1 MTDRSPSGTRD
12 ALRDKLASLKWHI
25 VENTVNKEI
34 IVDLIED
41 CQRLAGV
48 AQAKQPCEH
57 KSVHDGPRVDMRYGS
72 APTQVCDCGMWR
84 INLHVPGVW
93 RAPPISSTD

>member
-1 MTDRSPSGTRD
+1 MSDQRSSSGTVD

-41 CQRLAGV
+41 CQRLAGA
-48 AQAKQPCEH
+48 AQAAPLPDREQMAEILYTAAHKGLRNCWKWSDAELDHEH
-57 KSVHDGPRVDMRYGS
+57 
-72 APTQVCDCGMWR
+72 PTSRGYWYKIAD
-84 INLHVPGVW
+84 
-93 RAPPISSTD
+93 